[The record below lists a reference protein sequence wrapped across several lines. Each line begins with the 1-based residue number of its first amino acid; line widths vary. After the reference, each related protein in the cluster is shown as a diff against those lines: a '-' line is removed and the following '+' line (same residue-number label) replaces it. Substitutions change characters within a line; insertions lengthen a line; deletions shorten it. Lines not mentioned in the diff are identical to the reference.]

1 MGTFCKYNVPL
12 GNLPLYY
19 RMFPPAIDRIPK
31 LTHVIGGGEREVVG
45 HISGG
50 GPYVQPP

>member
-1 MGTFCKYNVPL
+1 MGTFCKYVVLL

-19 RMFPPAIDRIPK
+19 RMFPLAIDRIPK
-31 LTHVIGGGEREVVG
+31 LTHVGGGGEREVAA
-45 HISGG
+45 HISSG